1 MKENIRSI
9 AGALCL
15 AVMYVSSIYLIAAI
29 SYKSVTGAVIYALF
43 IAAAYFLT
51 LISPDKKKW
60 LLKYLLS
67 VPLSFGVIWYFWLT
81 EYSVRA
87 LNWAYPD
94 YGRFSAGGNFNGLVQ
109 VISFSALCLVA
120 IIASLFIKPK
130 KESNFRQL
138 QDIACIAVTA
148 GIVTAV
154 LVLEMQFPEKVLA
167 G

>member
-87 LNWAYPD
+87 LNWTYPD

-120 IIASLFIKPK
+120 IIAGPDEKILIVSHGCLLGFTGPSL
-130 KESNFRQL
+130 R
-138 QDIACIAVTA
+138 
-148 GIVTAV
+148 IVF
-154 LVLEMQFPEKVLA
+154 EPECGDPVQSRA
-167 G
+167 